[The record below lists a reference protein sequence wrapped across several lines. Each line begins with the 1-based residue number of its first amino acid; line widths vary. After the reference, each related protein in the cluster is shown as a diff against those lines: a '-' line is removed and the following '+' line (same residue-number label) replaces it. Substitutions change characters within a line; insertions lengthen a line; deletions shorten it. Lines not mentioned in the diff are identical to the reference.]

1 MNLHAELKISKKEI
15 INIKNN
21 DQKCFLRC
29 HVRCINSIKMHPKR
43 ITINDR
49 KIANDLNQDGV
60 GFPVLEK
67 DFSKIETKNNICI
80 NVFFTNIS

>member
-1 MNLHAELKISKKEI
+1 
-15 INIKNN
+15 
-21 DQKCFLRC
+21 
-29 HVRCINSIKMHPKR
+29 MHPKR